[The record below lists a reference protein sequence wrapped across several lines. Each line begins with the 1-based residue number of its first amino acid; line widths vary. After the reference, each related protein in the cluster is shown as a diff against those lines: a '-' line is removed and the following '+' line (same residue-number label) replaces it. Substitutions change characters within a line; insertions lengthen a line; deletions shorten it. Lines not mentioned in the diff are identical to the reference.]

1 MASIGERDPA
11 HDSFWELAEPHLA
24 SGRLVEG
31 TMMGH
36 QCLRSAATNGF
47 VATVARMTGN
57 VVIKLPRE
65 RVGELIDA
73 GEGDSFAPAGKVFRE
88 WVELPD
94 LDEATFE
101 TLLAEAIDFVDGT
114 T

>member
-1 MASIGERDPA
+1 MAAIGERDPA
-11 HDSFWELAEPHLA
+11 HETFWELAEPHLG

-57 VVIKLPRE
+57 VVVKLPKA
-65 RVGELIDA
+65 RVAELID
-73 GEGDSFAPAGKVFRE
+73 EGRGLAFAPAGKVFKE

-94 LDEATFE
+94 LDEDAWE
-101 TLLAEAIDFVDGT
+101 TLLDEAIEFIDGSA
-114 T
+114 